1 MFPRMVLAYLDK
13 RMHNMNRISI
23 IWIYSEETVMSLRV
37 AIDTGGT
44 FTDVVSINEATGS
57 MTAIKTPSTPSDPSI
72 GLLEGIA
79 KIMDKEQARPTD
91 LQMLLHGSTVATNA
105 VLEHKF
111 AGLGLIVTKGFR
123 HLIEIARQ
131 SVPDGYGN
139 SFFWVKPQRLVPLH
153 LVREVP
159 GRMKFD
165 GTEFEPVD
173 EAATLAAVQELV
185 EDGVTCLAVCLL
197 HAYANDAHEQR
208 IGALIKERFPDIFV
222 SLSSVVL
229 PEYRE
234 YERAMTTLIDVLVK
248 PYCKTYLQN
257 SADRIREQSGDV
269 PFLIMQS
276 NGGVVK
282 HSTAGD
288 RPVTMLL
295 SGPAAGILGAIHMAK
310 LAGYDHILT
319 SDVGGTS
326 TDVAIIENHTPMFT
340 SASMVENYPVKTPML
355 DIVTVGSG
363 GGSIA
368 WTDPYGN
375 LKVGPQSAGADPGP
389 ICYGRGGT
397 QPTVTDAAV
406 VLGRL
411 PSALIGGEIKLDVAA
426 ARAAF
431 TELGNQHDMPAEE
444 VAAGVLELAAISQ
457 VFGIRQVTTTRGRDP
472 SNYAMVAF
480 GGAGGLFATEVADF
494 LGVSTILSPPNPGNL
509 CALGLHVSDVR
520 RDYVRTM
527 VNRQSKA
534 DRDEILVAW
543 MELAQNGIR
552 DIEAEGIASDH
563 VQIVHIADIRY
574 MGEGHE
580 VQVTIPPDLTGP
592 DMIDYM
598 WKQFHKV
605 HDETFGFHYEGE
617 QDVELVNL
625 RVQAVGMQYRPEIK
639 ESSDNRPESEPFATR
654 QAFWRRTGW
663 VDCPLYDRTS
673 LATGQQV
680 LGPAVVEE
688 YGSTVVVPVGWML
701 ETDTYGNLI
710 LKHGS

>member
-1 MFPRMVLAYLDK
+1 MGT
-13 RMHNMNRISI
+13 RI
-23 IWIYSEETVMSLRV
+23 

-44 FTDVVSINEATGS
+44 FTDVVAIHEDSGA
-57 MTAIKTPSTPSDPSI
+57 MTAVKTPSTPDDPSI
-72 GLLEGIA
+72 GLLNGVQ
-79 KIMDKEQARPTD
+79 KVFDGNGSDPSD
-91 LQMLLHGSTVATNA
+91 LTMLLHGSTVATNA

-111 AGLGLIVTKGFR
+111 AGLGLLVTSGFR

-139 SFFWVKPQRLVPLH
+139 SFFWVKPKRLVPLD

-165 GTEFEPVD
+165 GTELAPVD
-173 EAATLAAVQELV
+173 EEATLEAVRELV
-185 EDGVTCLAVCLL
+185 EDGVTCVAVCLL
-197 HAYANDAHEQR
+197 HSYANDAHER
-208 IGALIKERFPDIFV
+208 KIGALIERHFPDIFV

-257 SADRIREQSGDV
+257 AADELKTRSGDI

-276 NGGVVK
+276 NGGVVT
-282 HSTAGD
+282 HSTAGE

-310 LAGYDHILT
+310 LAGYDDILT

-326 TDVAIIENHTPMFT
+326 TDVAIIENQTPMYT
-340 SASMVENYPVKTPML
+340 SDSMVENYPVKTPML

-368 WTDPYGN
+368 WTDPYGS

-389 ICYGRGGT
+389 ICYGKGGNK
-397 QPTVTDAAV
+397 PTVTDAAI

-411 PSALIGGEIKLDVAA
+411 PTALIGGEIQLDLES
-426 ARAAF
+426 ARAAYGV
-431 TELGNQHDMPAEE
+431 LGAQHGMSAEE
-444 VAAGVLELAAISQ
+444 VAAGVLEIAAVNQ

-472 SNYAMVAF
+472 GRYAMVAF

-494 LGVSTILSPPNPGNL
+494 LGITTIISPPNPGNL

-520 RDYVRTM
+520 RDYIRTM
-527 VNRQSKA
+527 VRRQSTA
-534 DRDEILVAW
+534 DVKEIIDNWDA
-543 MELAQNGIR
+543 LAR
-552 DIEAEGIASDH
+552 EGIDDIKGEGIDEAH
-563 VQIVHIADIRY
+563 IKIVHVADVRY
-574 MGEGHE
+574 FGEGHE
-580 VQVTIPPDLTGP
+580 VQVTIPADLTGEQAVAH
-592 DMIDYM
+592 M
-598 WKQFHKV
+598 WKQFHTV
-605 HDETFGFHYEGE
+605 HDETFGFQYEGE

-625 RVQAVGMQYRPEIK
+625 RVQAVGEQHRPEIAAVADDK
-639 ESSDNRPESEPFATR
+639 PAAEPAHIR
-654 QAFWRRTGW
+654 KAFWKETGW
-663 VDCPLYDRTS
+663 VDCPIYDRSS
-673 LATGQQV
+673 LAVGQMV
-680 LGPAVVEE
+680 SGPAIIEE
-688 YGSTVVVPVGWML
+688 YGSTTVVPKGW
-701 ETDTYGNLI
+701 TAKGDGFGNLI
-710 LKHGS
+710 LGRRG